1 MIHDFL
7 HLFSG
12 MFAWEI
18 RDRLIEDNVCDKQ
31 SAPSVSSISRILR
44 NKIGNIFYSKHDDDD
59 ETETTPKRNK
69 RKPKKTTSS
78 SPESTVSTSEKVI
91 FQLQNDCSVF
101 EHLSVNLWTVCMK
114 ILIYL

>member
-1 MIHDFL
+1 
-7 HLFSG
+7 

-91 FQLQNDCSVF
+91 FVQFLKDFHIFEISGCSA
-101 EHLSVNLWTVCMK
+101 EELY
-114 ILIYL
+114 I

>member
-1 MIHDFL
+1 
-7 HLFSG
+7 

-69 RKPKKTTSS
+69 RKPKRKSS
-78 SPESTVSTSEKVI
+78 SPESIVSTSEKVI
-91 FQLQNDCSVF
+91 FVGFRHIFLIEYLQEMHIF
-101 EHLSVNLWTVCMK
+101 YLSIITVHDVLK
-114 ILIYL
+114 HR

>member
-1 MIHDFL
+1 
-7 HLFSG
+7 

-91 FQLQNDCSVF
+91 FVRFLKDFQSCRNKWLLR
-101 EHLSVNLWTVCMK
+101 E
-114 ILIYL
+114 